1 MNLHRANLVIHY
13 DTPWNSTKL
22 MQRIGR
28 VNRIGT
34 SATQIFNYV
43 FYPSAQGDSQI
54 KLAKTALMKIQ
65 AFHAAFGE
73 DNQIFS
79 TEEIMDESKLFS
91 GDYKEAED
99 ERLKYLHELR
109 QFKKDN
115 KSWFEQIKKLPMKSR
130 TGRDIK
136 FIKPP
141 KAKQDTLINTTV
153 AFLKTAHKLEFYHV
167 LSNGV
172 QGLQPLE
179 ITPLEAFKLFKAEQ
193 TEPCKPLID
202 EHHSQVQL
210 ALNHFE
216 QVEQDYALERDEPT
230 ALGVKAL
237 RVKKYLADLAKLPLA
252 NEKQLDHIK
261 KLVALI
267 EIGHY
272 TSLPTAIDKLIK
284 SKVLPAQALIGIDKM
299 QLNIT

>member
-1 MNLHRANLVIHY
+1 
-13 DTPWNSTKL
+13 

-216 QVEQDYALERDEPT
+216 QVEQDYALERYEPT